1 MAVKFEA
8 TDYKKITLDEMM
20 DFIEK
25 NYPNDKAWFK
35 EVSFQDKDGNNVDK
49 YNHLNAVRQFCKK
62 YAPELLPVAKEKSGA
77 PPERLKKW
85 SYID

>member
-25 NYPNDKAWFK
+25 NYPNDKARFN
-35 EVSFQDKDGNNVDK
+35 EVAFQDKDGNKVDK

-62 YAPELLPVAKEKSGA
+62 YAPELLYISLP
-77 PPERLKKW
+77 KW
-85 SYID
+85 QN

>member
-20 DFIEK
+20 DFIEA

-35 EVSFQDKDGNNVDK
+35 GVAFQDKDGNPVEK

-62 YAPELLPVAKEKSGA
+62 YAPELLPVAKEKKVA
-77 PPERLKKW
+77 PTTRLANW
-85 SYID
+85 